1 MIDTNP
7 TISIITSNVN
17 GQLKVRDCQRGLK
30 KKQKKKNKT
39 QLLRCL
45 QETHFKYKDTDD
57 RLKLK
62 G

>member
-30 KKQKKKNKT
+30 KKTKT
-39 QLLRCL
+39 EKQDPTLTLFTRNS
-45 QETHFKYKDTDD
+45 F
-57 RLKLK
+57 
-62 G
+62 